1 MQFNKYNNNFYGK
14 HQFSLLLSKL
24 FNKLLTETK
33 TKKRAKHGID
43 ELQEVDTIVCC
54 NSLY

>member
-1 MQFNKYNNNFYGK
+1 MQFNKYNNIFYGK